1 MRRRWIAEFWAARK
15 ISHHW
20 EESSKDSNAE
30 RIQTRRKTW
39 RSPAGHAQQEDGSR
53 KRSLRCCDFQPGSIA
68 TRFSVGSYE
77 RFVDTARLADK
88 GRSGGT
94 PLRPQQTGTRSSD
107 RSNSNGQKIYAGT
120 ILGARGIRRIC
131 IPGIL
136 IKVENNI

>member
-1 MRRRWIAEFWAARK
+1 LIEIKDIKLGVRLLALNPMTLTAAIILLYLVALFLTRK

-39 RSPAGHAQQEDGSR
+39 RSPAGHAQQEDGPR
-53 KRSLRCCDFQPGSIA
+53 KRSLRCCDFQLGSIA
-68 TRFSVGSYE
+68 TRFSVGSHE

-107 RSNSNGQKIYAGT
+107 RSNSNGQT
-120 ILGARGIRRIC
+120 R
-131 IPGIL
+131 
-136 IKVENNI
+136 